1 MKPPDVRVVLNPRA
15 GAGSAKRLLPEVRRE
30 LARLDLTSD
39 VAETERPRD
48 AGRLVKRAHE
58 EGVPMVAVMGG
69 DGTLNEAA
77 QGYLGD
83 DGGAVPGP
91 ELLVVPAGTGGDFRK
106 TLGIGQAVRDAVAR
120 ARSGRTVA
128 HDLGRLDIVD
138 DGGAPIT
145 RAFINITSFGIGGV
159 ADKMVNE
166 APKWLGGKASYF
178 LGSARAWLRY
188 TNQPMRVRVD
198 GAIFEEGPVFNLAV
212 CNGKFFGGGMK
223 VAPDADPSDGL
234 FDVVSMGDFTKLEGL
249 SLSNKIYAGTHLTAR
264 AVKVTRGAVVEA
276 EPIHPWTK
284 VLIDMDGETPG
295 SLPLRA
301 TVLRGAVRIRV

>member
-30 LARLDLTSD
+30 LERLGLASD
-39 VAETERPRD
+39 VAETSGPRD
-48 AGRLVKRAHE
+48 AGRLVKRAHAD
-58 EGVPMVAVMGG
+58 GVPMIAVMGG

-77 QGYLGD
+77 QGYID
-83 DGGAVPGP
+83 EDGNAVPGP

-106 TLGIGQAVRDAVAR
+106 TLGVTTTADAIRR
-120 ARSGRTVA
+120 ATSGVSLP
-128 HDLGRLDIVD
+128 HDLGLLRIHTEE
-138 DGGAPIT
+138 GRPIT

-159 ADKMVNE
+159 ADKMVNQS
-166 APKWLGGKASYF
+166 PKWLGGKASYF

-198 GAIFEEGPVFNLAV
+198 GDVFEEGPVFNLAV

-223 VAPDADPSDGL
+223 VAPDADAADGL
-234 FDVVSMGDFTKLEGL
+234 FDVVSMGDFTKMEGL
-249 SLSNKIYAGTHLTAR
+249 SLSNKIYAGTHLAAR
-264 AVKVTRGAVVEA
+264 AVKVTRGAIVEA
-276 EPIHPWTK
+276 DPIHPWTK

-295 SLPLRA
+295 MLPLKA
-301 TVLRGAVRIRV
+301 TVLRGAVNIRV

>member
-30 LARLDLTSD
+30 LERLDLTSD
-39 VAETERPRD
+39 VAETERPGD
-48 AGRLVKRAHE
+48 AGRLVRLAHRD
-58 EGVPMVAVMGG
+58 GVPMVAVMGG

-77 QGYLGD
+77 QGYLDERGR
-83 DGGAVPGP
+83 ATLGP

-106 TLGIGQAVRDAVAR
+106 TLGVERTVRDAVSR
-120 ARSGRTVA
+120 ARTGTTKA
-128 HDLGRLDIVD
+128 HDLGHLELLDG
-138 DGGAPIT
+138 DGVKVT

-159 ADKMVNE
+159 ADAMVN
-166 APKWLGGKASYF
+166 ASPKWLGGKASYF

-198 GAIFEEGPVFNLAV
+198 GAVFEEGPVFNLAV
-212 CNGKFFGGGMK
+212 CNGKYFGGGMK
-223 VAPDADPSDGL
+223 VAPDADPTDGL
-234 FDVVSMGDFTKLEGL
+234 FDVVSMGDFTRLEGL
-249 SLSNKIYAGTHLTAR
+249 SLSNKIYAGTHLSAR
-264 AVKVTRGAVVEA
+264 AVKVTRGAVIEA
-276 EPIHPWTK
+276 EPLHPWTR

-301 TVLRGAVRIRV
+301 TVLPGAVRIRV